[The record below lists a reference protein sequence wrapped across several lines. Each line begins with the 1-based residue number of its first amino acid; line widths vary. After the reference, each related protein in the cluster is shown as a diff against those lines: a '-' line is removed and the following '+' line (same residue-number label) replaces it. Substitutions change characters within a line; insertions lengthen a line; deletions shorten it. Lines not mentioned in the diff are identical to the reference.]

1 MRAQQPLL
9 LLSGRQGVTHNGSGL
24 RYEPDAGYVV
34 IELDSGEELWVQ
46 ADGGGFHIFTSAV
59 DESCLPVGIA

>member
-1 MRAQQPLL
+1 MNRERIRRINSPAV
-9 LLSGRQGVTHNGSGL
+9 GATIAGL

-34 IELDSGEELWVQ
+34 IELDSGEELWVS